1 MNNSIFDIY
10 LVNGNITIFCGTHS
24 NDFKSDILNSSLLA
38 ELLATKQSN
47 DRDLSWNTYT
57 DTVRKA
63 GWITNGRA
71 TQRIEF
77 NNACLLNL
85 VQETANSELP
95 GYEQQALINAFAK
108 LKKLPSDSLA
118 LETLLDKLKANASVT
133 DTRMEN
139 APISTAALLT
149 IVRQDKAVITLQIAF
164 NTTNGLAI
172 DILDQPVLKA
182 IKDGKNNCRLVRSSL
197 DGRQYNQIR
206 DAVIAKLGSKI
217 ESELLHVQAPMS

>member
-1 MNNSIFDIY
+1 MNNNIYDIY

-24 NDFKSDILNSSLLA
+24 NNFKSDILNSSLLA
-38 ELLATKQSN
+38 ELLAAKQSN

-57 DTVRKA
+57 DTIRKT

-77 NNACLLNL
+77 NNASLLNL
-85 VQETANSELP
+85 AQETANSELP

-108 LKKLPSDSLA
+108 LKKLPPDSLA
-118 LETLLDKLKANASVT
+118 VETLLDKLKANASGT
-133 DTRMEN
+133 GTPMEN

-172 DILDQPVLKA
+172 DILDRPVLKA
-182 IKDGKNNCRLVRSSL
+182 IKDGKNNCRLLRSSL

-206 DAVIAKLGSKI
+206 DAVIAKLGNKI
-217 ESELLHVQAPMS
+217 ESELLHVQVPMS